1 MHAKLGVLYCPLFIH
16 IFLGTHLFVE
26 YHSVLMKH
34 LIYFNT
40 HLSMTDDSSAS
51 KFNYH
56 FGVVIMEIINASID
70 CAPNDEEMF
79 KVRTVLINEF
89 QKSNI
94 MN

>member
-1 MHAKLGVLYCPLFIH
+1 
-16 IFLGTHLFVE
+16 
-26 YHSVLMKH
+26 
-34 LIYFNT
+34 
-40 HLSMTDDSSAS
+40 MTDDFSAS